1 MIQVSHLTKSFY
13 DFKALD
19 DTFLHVEKGAIYGLV
34 GPNGAGKS
42 TLIRHITGIY
52 RQDSGS
58 VLVDGKPVYEN
69 PEIKS
74 RIGYV
79 PGEFIYYLR
88 KKLGTITEV
97 TRHFYPNWDEAAYRR
112 FLEHFALEEG
122 KTVSQLSAGMKVK
135 FALTLALSH
144 RAELLLLDE
153 PTSGLDPVSREEL
166 LEEFLRLSR
175 EEGVT
180 ILFSTHITSDLDR
193 CADEILYLR
202 KGRLAERGSREELV
216 NRYRLVASKEKPV
229 GSLGACPT
237 AEGWTALYRA
247 ENAPEGKPA
256 SLEDIMVHLEKALNA
271 KVKVI

>member
-1 MIQVSHLTKSFY
+1 MSGVLHVQGLTKRYPAFVLEKVSF
-13 DFKALD
+13 DLRP
-19 DTFLHVEKGAIYGLV
+19 GAITGFI
-34 GPNGAGKS
+34 GRNGAGKS
-42 TLIRHITGIY
+42 TTFKSLLN
-52 RQDSGS
+52 
-58 VLVDGKPVYEN
+58 LVHPDAGEVRFFGLEFAGHER
-69 PEIKS
+69 EIKS

-79 PGEFIYYLR
+79 PGEFVYYPR
-88 KKLGTITEV
+88 KKLGAIVDV
-97 TRHFYPNWDEAAYRR
+97 TRHFYPNWDEEAYRR
-112 FLEHFALEEG
+112 CLERFSLEEG

-216 NRYRLVASKEKPV
+216 DRYRLVTAKEKPEK
-229 GSLGACPT
+229 SLGACPT
-237 AEGWTALYRA
+237 ADGWTALYHTGD
-247 ENAPEGKPA
+247 APEGKPA
-256 SLEDIMVHLEKALNA
+256 SLEDIMVHLEKGGEA
-271 KVKVI
+271 

>member
-1 MIQVSHLTKSFY
+1 MSGV
-13 DFKALD
+13 
-19 DTFLHVEKGAIYGLV
+19 LHVQGLCKRYPAFSLEDVSFDLRPGAITGFI
-34 GPNGAGKS
+34 GRNGAGKS
-42 TLIRHITGIY
+42 TTFKSLLNLVHPDAGEIRFFGLDFAGHEG
-52 RQDSGS
+52 
-58 VLVDGKPVYEN
+58 
-69 PEIKS
+69 EIKS

-79 PGEFIYYLR
+79 PGEFVYYLR

-153 PTSGLDPVSREEL
+153 PTCGLDPVSREEL
-166 LEEFLRLSR
+166 LDEFLRLSR

-216 NRYRLVASKEKPV
+216 KRYRLVASKEKPV

-237 AEGWTALYRA
+237 AEGWTALYRT
-247 ENAPEGKPA
+247 EDAPEGKPA
-256 SLEDIMVHLEKALNA
+256 SLEDIMVHLEKGGEA
-271 KVKVI
+271 

>member
-1 MIQVSHLTKSFY
+1 MIELSHVTKRFGT
-13 DFKALD
+13 KTALD
-19 DTFLHVEKGAIYGLV
+19 DLSLTVPQGAVYGLV
-34 GPNGAGKS
+34 GSNGAGKS
-42 TLIRHITGIY
+42 TALRHIMGIY
-52 RQDSGS
+52 RPDAGS
-58 VLVDGKPVYEN
+58 VTIGGLPVYEN

-79 PGEFIYYLR
+79 PGEFVYYLR

-216 NRYRLVASKEKPV
+216 KRYRLVASKEKPV

-237 AEGWTALYRA
+237 AEGWTALYRT
-247 ENAPEGKPA
+247 EDAPEGKPA
-256 SLEDIMVHLEKALNA
+256 SLEDIMVHLEKGGEA
-271 KVKVI
+271 

>member
-1 MIQVSHLTKSFY
+1 MSGVLQVQGLTKRYPAFALEEVSF
-13 DFKALD
+13 DLRP
-19 DTFLHVEKGAIYGLV
+19 GAITGFI
-34 GPNGAGKS
+34 GRNGAGKS
-42 TLIRHITGIY
+42 TTFKSLLNLVHPDAGEVRFFGLEFTGHE
-52 RQDSGS
+52 G
-58 VLVDGKPVYEN
+58 
-69 PEIKS
+69 EIKS
-74 RIGYV
+74 RIGDV
-79 PGEFIYYLR
+79 PGEFVYYPR
-88 KKLGTITEV
+88 KKLGAIVDV
-97 TRHFYPNWDEAAYRR
+97 TRHFYPNWDEEAYRR
-112 FLEHFALEEG
+112 CLERFSLEEG

-216 NRYRLVASKEKPV
+216 DRYRLVTAKEKPEN
-229 GSLGACPT
+229 SLGACPT
-237 AEGWTALYRA
+237 ADGWTALYHTGD
-247 ENAPEGKPA
+247 APEGKPA
-256 SLEDIMVHLEKALNA
+256 SLEDIMVHLEKGGEA
-271 KVKVI
+271 

>member
-1 MIQVSHLTKSFY
+1 MSGVLEVWGLCKRYPSFALEDVSF
-13 DFKALD
+13 ALRPGVI
-19 DTFLHVEKGAIYGLV
+19 TGFIGR
-34 GPNGAGKS
+34 NGAGKS
-42 TLIRHITGIY
+42 TTFRTILNLAHPDAGEVRFFGM
-52 RQDSGS
+52 DLAGNEGA
-58 VLVDGKPVYEN
+58 V
-69 PEIKS
+69 KS

-79 PGEFIYYLR
+79 PGEFTYYPR
-88 KKLGTITEV
+88 KKLETIAEV
-97 TRHFYPNWDEAAYRR
+97 TRHFYPNWDESAYRR
-112 FLEHFALEEG
+112 CLERFALEEG

-180 ILFSTHITSDLDR
+180 VLFSTHITSDLDR

-202 KGRLAERGSREELV
+202 RGHLVEQGSREELV
-216 NRYRLVASKEKPV
+216 GRYRLAAVREKPAD
-229 GSLGACPT
+229 SLGACPT

-247 ENAPEGKPA
+247 EDAPEGKPA
-256 SLEDIMVHLEKALNA
+256 SLEDIMVHLEKGGEA
-271 KVKVI
+271 